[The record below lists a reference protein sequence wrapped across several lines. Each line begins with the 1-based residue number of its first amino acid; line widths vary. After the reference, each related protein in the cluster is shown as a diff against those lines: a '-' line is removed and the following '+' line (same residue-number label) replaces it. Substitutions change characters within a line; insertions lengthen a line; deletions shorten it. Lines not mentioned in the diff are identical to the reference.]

1 MSLSIL
7 TKHPLSA
14 TALWLAVVVSS
25 ASAAQTQTA
34 PAAEK
39 TPLARVL
46 RVRNLIIDASEA
58 PIRNGIVVMRGGDVV
73 AAGEARSVSIPEGAT
88 TLDLGDLTVLPG
100 LIDSHT
106 HLDTGGEVP
115 GMGRLP
121 SVPLSALRA
130 TRGMARAL
138 TVGVT
143 TLRVVGSFA
152 FVDVAL
158 RDAIHEGDILGPRVI
173 PAGHA
178 LGIPGGHTDFVALP
192 PEMQVEGAYTPRNGF
207 FSSPEEAEKA
217 VQFQLKYGAEVIKAM
232 ASGGVGSPLDSPQQQ
247 QASEEELR
255 VIADTA
261 HRMGH
266 KVTAHAENAAA
277 IKAALRAGFDSIDH
291 GSDLDDE
298 AIQLLLEK
306 KAFLIPTV
314 FVVDFI
320 NERGE
325 EVGMP
330 DYVLRKAKALASKH
344 IPSYKKALA
353 ANVRIAAGS
362 DMNYARGRG
371 TLIDELKTMV
381 SYGMTPRQAIVAA
394 TLSASECVGLASE
407 IGTLAPGKKADLIAV
422 EGNPLDDITAL
433 DHVVLVMR
441 GGKVLVS
448 QVKGITPEW
457 PEPEK
462 EEKLAK

>member
-1 MSLSIL
+1 MRIWSKSTSPVVLLSFAVL
-7 TKHPLSA
+7 PALAAA
-14 TALWLAVVVSS
+14 TES
-25 ASAAQTQTA
+25 ASPSPPEQA
-34 PAAEK
+34 P
-39 TPLARVL
+39 PARVL
-46 RVRNLIIDASEA
+46 RVRNLVVDAGEP
-58 PIRNGIVVMRGGDVV
+58 PIRNGVVVIRGEDIV
-73 AAGEARSVSIPEGAT
+73 AAGDARSVAVPEGAVT
-88 TLDLGDLTVLPG
+88 TDLGDLTVVPG

-106 HLDTGGEVP
+106 HLDTGGELP
-115 GMGRLP
+115 GMGRMP

-130 TRGMARAL
+130 TRGMSRAVS
-138 TVGVT
+138 VGVT

-158 RDAIHEGDILGPRVI
+158 RDAINEGAVLGPRVI

-178 LGIPGGHTDFVALP
+178 LGVPGGHTDFVALP
-192 PEMQVEGAYTPRNGF
+192 PEMQVDGAYTPRNGF

-255 VIADTA
+255 AIADTA
-261 HRMGH
+261 HRMGR

-320 NERGE
+320 NEKGE
-325 EVGMP
+325 QVGMP
-330 DYVLRKAKALASKH
+330 AYVLRKARALASKH

-353 ANVRIAAGS
+353 ADVKIAAGS
-362 DMNYARGRG
+362 DMNYASGRG

-381 SYGMTPRQAIVAA
+381 NYGMTPRQALVAA
-394 TLSASECVGLASE
+394 TRSASECVGLESE
-407 IGTLAPGKKADLIAV
+407 IGTLSAGKKADLIAV
-422 EGNPLDDITAL
+422 EGNPLDDIAAL

-448 QVKGITPEW
+448 RMQGVASEW
-457 PEPEK
+457 PEK
-462 EEKLAK
+462 K

>member
-1 MSLSIL
+1 M
-7 TKHPLSA
+7 
-14 TALWLAVVVSS
+14 TAILWLAAVSFC
-25 ASAAQTQTA
+25 AAQTQTQTQTQTRAQSAAGSEKA
-34 PAAEK
+34 P
-39 TPLARVL
+39 PARVL
-46 RVRNLIIDASEA
+46 RVRNLVVDATEA
-58 PIRNGIVVMRGGDVV
+58 PIRNGVVVIRGGDVV
-73 AAGEARSVSIPEGAT
+73 AAGDARSVSLPEDAA
-88 TLDLGDLTVLPG
+88 TLDLGELTVVPG

-106 HLDTGGEVP
+106 HLDTGGELP
-115 GMGRLP
+115 GMGRMP

-130 TRGMARAL
+130 TRGMSRAL
-138 TVGVT
+138 SLGVT

-158 RDAIHEGDILGPRVI
+158 RDAIEEGAILGPRVI

-178 LGIPGGHTDFVALP
+178 LGVPGGHTDFVALP
-192 PEMQVEGAYTPRNGF
+192 PEMEVEGAYTPKNGF

-217 VQFQLKYGAEVIKAM
+217 VQYQLKYGAEVIKAM

-247 QASEEELR
+247 QASKEELR
-255 VIADTA
+255 AIAETA

-266 KVTAHAENAAA
+266 KVTAHAENASA

-298 AIQLLLEK
+298 AVALLLEK

-325 EVGMP
+325 QVGMP
-330 DYVLRKAKALASKH
+330 GYVLRKAKALASKH

-362 DMNYARGRG
+362 DMNYAAGRG

-381 SYGMTPRQAIVAA
+381 TYGMTPRQAMTAA
-394 TLSASECVGLASE
+394 TRSASECLGLE
-407 IGTLAPGKKADLIAV
+407 NELGTLTPGKKADLIAV
-422 EGNPLDDITAL
+422 EGNPLDDIGAL

-448 QVKGITPEW
+448 QVKGIAPEW
-457 PEPEK
+457 PEKLAPPRPEK
-462 EEKLAK
+462 